1 MLITSLGVGTLVA
14 EDDLGAVEVVV
25 GLGEEEG
32 EGGGFEEVV
41 GSDVEVVDEDSVVVG
56 VAEDADAEVVD
67 DAEVVEVE
75 VVRETGAGR

>member
-1 MLITSLGVGTLVA
+1 M
-14 EDDLGAVEVVV
+14 VV

-41 GSDVEVVDEDSVVVG
+41 GSDVEVVDEDSVIVG
-56 VAEDADAEVVD
+56 VAEDADAEVVDVGVVDAEVVD